1 MVQDLLIKALERNMV
16 LKGVWEGGGRGRFLE
31 KKNKKRGEAKTLE
44 KIFLEGGEIKRN
56 ERK

>member
-16 LKGVWEGGGRGRFLE
+16 LKGVWEGGGRFLG

-44 KIFLEGGEIKRN
+44 KNFLEGGEIKRN